1 MYYYAIV
8 DAKNNCTAV
17 IASETEVNIGGYIN
31 ITESQYTSQSVIGQ
45 HFNVETGLWEE
56 PVHYYYAFLNDRDV
70 VELVQDWGE
79 ELNSYSAIRITT
91 LDESLIGKVY
101 DRNTET
107 FRNATFKDMAEHST
121 DVINV
126 GTTDECLTTRLANT
140 YTKTQVDAA
149 IADAELAGTDGADGE
164 DGGYYTPS
172 VDANGNLTWTASKEG
187 MPSVTGV
194 NIKGAQGEQGIQGVP
209 GTPGADGAD
218 GQDGQDG
225 RDGTTVVIGTVTTG
239 EPGTNATVQSVLNE
253 ETNTLTLN
261 ITIPRGATGA
271 QGATGA
277 TGAQGEKGDKG
288 DKGDAFTY
296 TDFTPAQLIALKG
309 AKGDKGDKGD
319 PGDDATVTAADVLS
333 KLKTVDG
340 SGSGVD
346 ADLLDGKHAAD
357 FALAGHS
364 HTGNVLVQ
372 QAASPNVKLSL
383 SGTSL
388 ESRIY
393 KNASTTTDYGTFIAD
408 YDANG
413 ERDALVIARNKT
425 LGNKLMLS
433 VTNGDTQDYYYLY
446 GEHHKPTPAEIGALS
461 ATGDIDVD
469 GVLRIKG
476 AQFAYNNGTR
486 ITFGAGTKE
495 TYVIGTKLYCNQS
508 WTVASDATLKENVAT
523 VDVDACVAFINAL
536 AVKTYNYKGSSDE
549 CIGVIAQDVQTTELA
564 KYFVSKYL
572 TDEGADEKLAV
583 KVADLVFPLIVTVQ
597 QLYARVAKLEQK

>member
-8 DAKNNCTAV
+8 DANYICTAV
-17 IASETEVNIGGYIN
+17 QSSADEVNSANYIT
-31 ITESQYTSQSVIGQ
+31 ISEEQFTTQSVVGQ
-45 HFNVETGLWEE
+45 QFDPETGMWSE
-56 PVHYYYAFLNDRDV
+56 PEHWYYAFLNDRDV
-70 VELVQDWGE
+70 VEMVQDWGE
-79 ELNSYSAIRITT
+79 ELNSYNAIRIQT
-91 LDESLIGKVY
+91 LDQSLVGMVY
-101 DRNTET
+101 DRSTQT
-107 FRNATFKDMAEHST
+107 FRNATFKDMAAHST
-121 DVINV
+121 DELNIGN
-126 GTTDECLTTRLANT
+126 TDECLTQRLANI
-140 YTKTQVDAA
+140 YTKAQVDTA

-209 GTPGADGAD
+209 GTPGANGQDGAPGADGAD

-239 EPGTNATVQSVLNE
+239 EPGTNATVQSVFNE

-277 TGAQGEKGDKG
+277 TGATGAQGEKGEKG

-319 PGDDATVTAADVLS
+319 TGATGAQGAKGDKGDTGATGAQGAKGDKGDKGDPGDDF
-333 KLKTVDG
+333 DG
-340 SGSGVD
+340 N
-346 ADLLDGKHAAD
+346 L
-357 FALAGHS
+357 
-364 HTGNVLVQ
+364 
-372 QAASPNVKLSL
+372 
-383 SGTSL
+383 
-388 ESRIY
+388 
-393 KNASTTTDYGTFIAD
+393 
-408 YDANG
+408 
-413 ERDALVIARNKT
+413 
-425 LGNKLMLS
+425 
-433 VTNGDTQDYYYLY
+433 
-446 GEHHKPTPAEIGALS
+446 IGAILRLN
-461 ATGDIDVD
+461 
-469 GVLRIKG
+469 GV
-476 AQFAYNNGTR
+476 QTAYYNGTR
-486 ITFGAGTKE
+486 ITLGSGAKE
-495 TYVIGTKLYCNQS
+495 TYVTGTKLYCNQS